1 MENYI
6 FALDI
11 GTRSVVGIL
20 LKAIGE
26 QFEFIDLEYVEHQ
39 ERAMLNGQIHNAPLV
54 SKVVK
59 KVKEKLEERN
69 NIVLKK
75 TSVAAA
81 GRSLVTRKE
90 TISEEFQEDRFISK
104 EDITR
109 LKLRCVH
116 KAQYQLKM
124 SDTDQEYTNYYCVG
138 YSVRKSFLDDIEL
151 GNLEGQKGKKIS
163 VEIVAAFLPKI
174 VLESLKYVVE
184 DNDLILENLTLE
196 PIAAINAI
204 IPSTMRKLNLVLVD
218 IGAGT
223 SDIAISSEGAINAY
237 GMVPMAGDEVTEKLS
252 TDYLLDFNE
261 AERIKR
267 LIKNQDEI
275 EYKDVLG
282 FSNLMKSED
291 LLKNIEPVS
300 LKLSSEIAETILQL
314 NGKAP
319 QAVVLIGGGSLTP
332 DINVMIAQNLG
343 LPENRVAVQSARSI
357 NDVINIPEEYKGP
370 EYITPVGIALT
381 YRNDSNLGFIQVMVN
396 DYPVSVLNLGVN
408 TAFDA
413 LLSAGIPSEKI
424 YPKAGEPKTIKVN
437 GKVRIIPGTP
447 PLPSEI
453 LINEEPGKIESFIQ
467 PDDFITFIPGEEGR
481 EGKVTLKDIVPEM
494 KKVFYENQEIVIPV
508 EIMVDGVET
517 EDLSM
522 ELKDNANVTVRLI
535 DSIGE
540 LMGSID
546 SKFLDRTD
554 YNIST
559 DNNLRFKSL
568 NKYDFIINGALA
580 GINYRLQNGDKIET
594 VKKSD
599 EEYILENVLKDE
611 IEKLEKKFITVTMDG
626 EPIKIIV
633 SDYEISH
640 NNRLANLEDKISDG
654 DYVNIKR
661 SELKQPLLID
671 LFKEINFTPKAPEG
685 LTKVEVLLNGKEA
698 EYISPIND
706 GDEVSIIWR

>member
-20 LKAIGE
+20 LKVSGE
-26 QFEFIDLEYVEHQ
+26 QFEFVDLEYVEHQ

-59 KVKEKLEERN
+59 KVKERLEERN
-69 NIVLKK
+69 NLILKK

-90 TISEEFQEDRFISK
+90 SIEEEFQEDRFVSK

-124 SDTDQEYTNYYCVG
+124 SDPNKEYNNYYCVG

-151 GNLEGQKGKKIS
+151 GNLEGQKGKKIA

-237 GMVPMAGDEVTEKLS
+237 GMVPMAGDEITEKIS

-261 AERIKR
+261 AERVKR
-267 LIKNQDEI
+267 LIKNNEEI
-275 EYKDVLG
+275 EFKDVLG
-282 FSNLMKSED
+282 FVNSVKSDD
-291 LLKNIEPVS
+291 LLKTIEPVA

-332 DINVMIAQNLG
+332 NINAMIAQNLG

-396 DYPVSVLNLGVN
+396 DYPVSVLNLGAN

-424 YPKAGEPKTIKVN
+424 YPKAGDPKTIKIN
-437 GKVRIIPGTP
+437 GKVKIIPGTS

-467 PDDFITFIPGEEGR
+467 PDDFITFIPGEEGS
-481 EGKVTLKDIVPEM
+481 EGRVFLKDIVPEQ
-494 KKVFYENQEIVIPV
+494 KKVFFEDKEINLPL
-508 EIMVDGVET
+508 EIIVDGTET
-517 EDLSM
+517 EDLNT
-522 ELKDNANVTVRLI
+522 ELKDNSNVTVRTI
-535 DSIGE
+535 DSVGE
-540 LMGSID
+540 LMGLID
-546 SKFLDRTD
+546 SKYLGRTD

-568 NKYDFIINGALA
+568 NRYDFIINGTLA
-580 GINYRLQNGDKIET
+580 GVNYRLENGDNIRAVMKNH
-594 VKKSD
+594 
-599 EEYILENVLKDE
+599 EEYVLKNVLKEE
-611 IEKLEKKFITVTMDG
+611 IEKLEKKYITVTLDE
-626 EPIKIIV
+626 EPVKIII
-633 SDYEISH
+633 SDYEIYH
-640 NNRLANLEDKISDG
+640 NNTLANLEDKINDG
-654 DYVNIKR
+654 DYINIKI

-685 LTKVEVLLNGKEA
+685 LTKVEVLLNGEEA

>member
-319 QAVVLIGGGSLTP
+319 QAVVL
-332 DINVMIAQNLG
+332 DI
-343 LPENRVAVQSARSI
+343 
-357 NDVINIPEEYKGP
+357 Y
-370 EYITPVGIALT
+370 
-381 YRNDSNLGFIQVMVN
+381 
-396 DYPVSVLNLGVN
+396 
-408 TAFDA
+408 
-413 LLSAGIPSEKI
+413 
-424 YPKAGEPKTIKVN
+424 
-437 GKVRIIPGTP
+437 
-447 PLPSEI
+447 
-453 LINEEPGKIESFIQ
+453 
-467 PDDFITFIPGEEGR
+467 
-481 EGKVTLKDIVPEM
+481 
-494 KKVFYENQEIVIPV
+494 
-508 EIMVDGVET
+508 
-517 EDLSM
+517 
-522 ELKDNANVTVRLI
+522 
-535 DSIGE
+535 
-540 LMGSID
+540 
-546 SKFLDRTD
+546 
-554 YNIST
+554 
-559 DNNLRFKSL
+559 
-568 NKYDFIINGALA
+568 
-580 GINYRLQNGDKIET
+580 
-594 VKKSD
+594 
-599 EEYILENVLKDE
+599 
-611 IEKLEKKFITVTMDG
+611 
-626 EPIKIIV
+626 
-633 SDYEISH
+633 
-640 NNRLANLEDKISDG
+640 
-654 DYVNIKR
+654 
-661 SELKQPLLID
+661 
-671 LFKEINFTPKAPEG
+671 
-685 LTKVEVLLNGKEA
+685 
-698 EYISPIND
+698 
-706 GDEVSIIWR
+706 

>member
-1 MENYI
+1 MDNYI

-20 LKAIGE
+20 LKVSGE
-26 QFEFIDLEYVEHQ
+26 QFEFVDLECVEHQ

-59 KVKEKLEERN
+59 KVKLTLEERN

-90 TISEEFQEDRFISK
+90 SIEEEYQEDRFVSK

-124 SDTDQEYTNYYCVG
+124 SDPNKEYNNYYCVG

-151 GNLEGQKGKKIS
+151 GNLEGQKGKKIA

-261 AERIKR
+261 AERIKK
-267 LIKNQDEI
+267 LINKQDEI

-282 FSNLMKSED
+282 FENLIKSED

-332 DINVMIAQNLG
+332 NLNVMIAQNLG

-357 NDVINIPEEYKGP
+357 KDVLNIQEEYKGP

-396 DYPVSVLNLGVN
+396 DYPVSVLNLGAN

-413 LLSAGIPSEKI
+413 LLSAGISSEKI

-437 GKVRIIPGTP
+437 GKVKIIPGTP
-447 PLPSEI
+447 PLPAEI
-453 LINEEPGKIESFIQ
+453 FINEEPGRIESFIQ
-467 PDDFITFIPGEEGR
+467 PDDFINFIPGEDGNI
-481 EGKVTLKDIVPEM
+481 GQVFLKDIVPEM
-494 KKVFYENQEIVIPV
+494 KKIIYEDQEIIIPLEV
-508 EIMVDGVET
+508 MVDGVET
-517 EDLSM
+517 EDLNT
-522 ELKDNANVTVRLI
+522 ELKDNANVTIRLV
-535 DSIGE
+535 DSVGE
-540 LMGSID
+540 LMGLID
-546 SKFLDRTD
+546 SKYLERID

-559 DNNLRFKSL
+559 DNNLRFKSI
-568 NKYDFIINGALA
+568 NKYDFLVNGILA
-580 GINYRLQNGDKIET
+580 GVNYRLENGNKIQISM
-594 VKKSD
+594 KN
-599 EEYILENVLKDE
+599 EEDYILNNVIKDE
-611 IEKLEKKFITVTMDG
+611 LEKLEKKYITVTMDK
-626 EPIKIIV
+626 EPVKIII
-633 SDYEISH
+633 SDYEIYH
-640 NNRLANLEDKISDG
+640 NNKIANLEEKIYDG
-654 DYVNIKR
+654 DYINIKK

-685 LTKVEVLLNGKEA
+685 LTKVEVLLNGVEA

-706 GDEVSIIWR
+706 GDEVSIVWR

>member
-20 LKAIGE
+20 LKVSGE
-26 QFEFIDLEYVEHQ
+26 QFEFVDLEYVEHQ

-59 KVKEKLEERN
+59 KVKERLEERN
-69 NIVLKK
+69 NLILKK

-90 TISEEFQEDRFISK
+90 SIEEEFQEDRFVSK

-124 SDTDQEYTNYYCVG
+124 SDPNKEYNNYYCVG

-151 GNLEGQKGKKIS
+151 GNLEGQKGKKIA

-237 GMVPMAGDEVTEKLS
+237 GMVPMAGDEITEKIS

-261 AERIKR
+261 AERVKR
-267 LIKNQDEI
+267 LIKNNEEI
-275 EYKDVLG
+275 EFKDVLG
-282 FSNLMKSED
+282 FVNSVKSDD
-291 LLKNIEPVS
+291 LLKTIEPVA

-332 DINVMIAQNLG
+332 NINAMIAQNLG

-396 DYPVSVLNLGVN
+396 DYPVSVLNLGAN

-424 YPKAGEPKTIKVN
+424 YPKAGDPKTIKIN
-437 GKVRIIPGTP
+437 GKVKIIPGTS

-467 PDDFITFIPGEEGR
+467 PDDFITFIPGEEGS
-481 EGKVTLKDIVPEM
+481 EGRVFLKDIVPEQ
-494 KKVFYENQEIVIPV
+494 KKVFFEDKEIILPL
-508 EIMVDGVET
+508 EIIVDGTET
-517 EDLSM
+517 EDLNT
-522 ELKDNANVTVRLI
+522 ELKDNSNVTVRTI
-535 DSIGE
+535 DSAGE
-540 LMGSID
+540 LMGLID
-546 SKFLDRTD
+546 SKYLGRID

-568 NKYDFIINGALA
+568 NRYDFIINGTLA
-580 GINYRLQNGDKIET
+580 GVNYRLENGDNIQAMMKNH
-594 VKKSD
+594 
-599 EEYILENVLKDE
+599 EEYVLKNVLKEE
-611 IEKLEKKFITVTMDG
+611 IEKLEKKYITVTLDE
-626 EPIKIIV
+626 EPVKIII
-633 SDYEISH
+633 SDYEIYH
-640 NNRLANLEDKISDG
+640 NNTLANLEDKINDG
-654 DYVNIKR
+654 DYINIKI

-685 LTKVEVLLNGKEA
+685 LTKVEVLLNGEEA
-698 EYISPIND
+698 EYISPIHD